1 MARIAVGI
9 EYDGSGFA
17 GWQQQVDAAS
27 IQQQVQVALGSVCNH
42 PVEVTAAG
50 RTDAGVHARGQVGHF
65 ECQSPRTARA
75 LVLGANSHLPPAIAL
90 RWARHVPE
98 HFHARYSA
106 LARTYRYAILN
117 RFARSAL
124 VAGRAAFL
132 HRPLDAARMQQAAVH
147 LVGHHDFSALRAAE
161 CQARS
166 PERTLTALNVAR
178 HGDFVIIEVTANA
191 FLHHMVRNIAG
202 LLVVQVTIQLAL
214 AILAEAGLSFLG
226 VGVPPPH
233 PSWGRM
239 LSDSQTYLSQA
250 PHLAILPGLANG
262 STTVDITGIRSSSG
276 DAPTTRRS

>member
-27 IQQQVQVALGSVCNH
+27 IQQQVQAALGSVCNH

-202 LLVVQVTIQLAL
+202 LLVHIGQGEAPPAYAAEVLAARDRRIAPATAPASGL
-214 AILAEAGLSFLG
+214 YFWRVHYAPVFGLPDDSDMMPSPAGCPADLLG
-226 VGVPPPH
+226 
-233 PSWGRM
+233 
-239 LSDSQTYLSQA
+239 
-250 PHLAILPGLANG
+250 
-262 STTVDITGIRSSSG
+262 
-276 DAPTTRRS
+276 